1 MSKIFSLGFSVS
13 VKCVIL
19 VSPGDLGPRRTGDTV
34 GQVLLQAKF
43 YCRPSFTAGIQ
54 RSFPA
59 GQGFLQAKFYCRDQ
73 EKRERK
79 KRKVYNSLYT
89 IALVCILYDI
99 LTRSPGVM
107 NMCR

>member
-43 YCRPSFTAGIQ
+43 YCWDPEKFSCRP
-54 RSFPA
+54 RFPA
-59 GQGFLQAKFYCRDQ
+59 GQVLLQGSG
-73 EKRERK
+73 EKRK
-79 KRKVYNSLYT
+79 KKKES
-89 IALVCILYDI
+89 I
-99 LTRSPGVM
+99 
-107 NMCR
+107 